1 MVHGGNG
8 AGPGPLAGPAGKI
21 KWEKRAAVR
30 PPAAFVRG
38 EIPAHGPCAVA
49 SGPVWC
55 APLPAPVQGRG
66 PDPPG
71 LLGRLPSLIRH
82 SICRPAQGAEERGAV
97 VRPEPAAGRA
107 VWGSTPGGAEGTHRP
122 CIFSKILLSSM
133 ERLGTERGRNRM
145 EQLRITDTPAG
156 PISYLLTRKRVKNL
170 NLRVRN
176 GQVSLSMPLGCPA
189 EEADAMV
196 RAKCRWI
203 IQALERQWAPGPE
216 LPPEPARQ
224 ECLRLLGRRWIGSI
238 LWCSPLGWPGR
249 S

>member
-1 MVHGGNG
+1 
-8 AGPGPLAGPAGKI
+8 
-21 KWEKRAAVR
+21 
-30 PPAAFVRG
+30 
-38 EIPAHGPCAVA
+38 
-49 SGPVWC
+49 
-55 APLPAPVQGRG
+55 
-66 PDPPG
+66 
-71 LLGRLPSLIRH
+71 
-82 SICRPAQGAEERGAV
+82 
-97 VRPEPAAGRA
+97 
-107 VWGSTPGGAEGTHRP
+107 
-122 CIFSKILLSSM
+122 M

-216 LPPEPARQ
+216 LPPEPARR
-224 ECLRLLGRRWIGSI
+224 ECLRLLGEALDRVYP
-238 LWCSPLGWPGR
+238 LVQPLGVAWPELRLRRMKSQWGNCHWR
-249 S
+249 QGYITLNTALARCPETLRDYVALHELVHFVHPDHGPGFYGLMDRLMPDWRQRRKELRRYGGARVG

>member
-1 MVHGGNG
+1 
-8 AGPGPLAGPAGKI
+8 
-21 KWEKRAAVR
+21 
-30 PPAAFVRG
+30 
-38 EIPAHGPCAVA
+38 
-49 SGPVWC
+49 
-55 APLPAPVQGRG
+55 
-66 PDPPG
+66 
-71 LLGRLPSLIRH
+71 
-82 SICRPAQGAEERGAV
+82 
-97 VRPEPAAGRA
+97 
-107 VWGSTPGGAEGTHRP
+107 
-122 CIFSKILLSSM
+122 M

-216 LPPEPARQ
+216 LRLRRMKSQWGNCHWRQGYITLNTALARCPETLRDYVALHELVHFVHPDHGPGFYGLMDRLMPDWRQ
-224 ECLRLLGRRWIGSI
+224 RRKELRRYGGALAG
-238 LWCSPLGWPGR
+238 
-249 S
+249 